1 MTNIRKHIIL
11 PCAILCSVGLLS
23 ACAISPAPH
32 QDGANG
38 RTEAMTEDNWNTE
51 RQRIIDT
58 LARGDVGVYI
68 QEDGGLLLRLAAAQ
82 GFEKDSDEPTLS
94 LLRQLSEVAAALVS
108 VPRTTVQVIGHTDSV
123 GSETYNLQ
131 LSIRRAEAVMEYL
144 RQNGIEL
151 MRLSADGHG
160 EAEPI
165 ADNRKPEGR
174 AENRR
179 VEILLRPFE

>member
-23 ACAISPAPH
+23 ACAISPAPR
-32 QDGANG
+32 QADTNG
-38 RTEAMTEDNWNTE
+38 QTSVTAENGWDAE
-51 RQRIIDT
+51 RQRIIDA
-58 LARGDVGVYI
+58 LAHGDVGI
-68 QEDGGLLLRLAAAQ
+68 HMQENGGLLLRLAAAQ
-82 GFEKDSDEPTLS
+82 GFEKDSDKPTNS
-94 LLRQLSEVAAALVS
+94 LLEQLSEVAAALVS
-108 VPRTTVQVIGHTDSV
+108 VPHTTVQVIGHTDSV

-131 LSIRRAEAVMEYL
+131 LSIRRAESVMEYL

-151 MRLSADGHG
+151 KRLSADGHG